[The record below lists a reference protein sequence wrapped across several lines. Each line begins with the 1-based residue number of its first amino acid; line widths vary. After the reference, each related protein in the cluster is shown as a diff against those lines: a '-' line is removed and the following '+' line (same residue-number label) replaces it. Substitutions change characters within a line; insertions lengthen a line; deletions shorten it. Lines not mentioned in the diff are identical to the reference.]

1 MEIEN
6 VIKLAQSYLL
16 EHNKNS
22 KFVFAAKKTF
32 FFIVLW
38 NEPGKSLKV
47 KQIDVPEIEKY
58 STTDVERLF
67 TLKNYPEPIVVTEET
82 PRIEDESEY
91 IDITSI
97 PVYSASSSSTT
108 STSTDISSITSDSK
122 TKKVNKT
129 ESIDNEITEDKPK
142 NKSNCFQKEKN
153 KKASVTKRIDP
164 INFDFDPFNMD
175 KDFGSISEN
184 CSVSD
189 REKIY
194 EHRKDYF
201 ESQTK
206 MLYFLKIED
215 KSLARTE
222 DQVSMRD
229 EFQKNLVEVKKL
241 LETGNLSQA
250 TFIKNVN
257 LLEDLY
263 RSRVRGRVRGFGNI
277 GLNAVKTLSLEKPLL
292 PMTKSQKEE
301 ANKHIKYRGLLD
313 YWLRDQKE
321 LSPKKK
327 I

>member
-1 MEIEN
+1 MDTEN

-32 FFIVLW
+32 FFNVSW

-58 STTDVERLF
+58 STADVERLF

-82 PRIEDESEY
+82 PRIEDESGY
-91 IDITSI
+91 IDITTI
-97 PVYSASSSSTT
+97 PVYSASSSS
-108 STSTDISSITSDSK
+108 SAPISPDVSSITTESESK
-122 TKKVNKT
+122 KDAKPS
-129 ESIDNEITEDKPK
+129 SIDNDVSEDKPK
-142 NKSNCFQKEKN
+142 NKSNCYQKEIN
-153 KKASVTKRIDP
+153 KKASLTERLDP
-164 INFDFDPFNMD
+164 INFDLDPFKMD
-175 KDFGSISEN
+175 KDFGKVSEN

-206 MLYFLKIED
+206 MLYFLKIEN
-215 KSLARTE
+215 KTLARTE
-222 DQVSMRD
+222 DQESMRD
-229 EFQKNLVEVKKL
+229 EFQKNLAEVNKL
-241 LETGNLSQA
+241 LESGNLSQKK
-250 TFIKNVN
+250 FVDYVN
-257 LLEDLY
+257 SLEDLY
-263 RSRVRGRVRGFGNI
+263 RSRVRARVRGFGNI

-292 PMTKSQKEE
+292 PMTKIQKEE